1 MQKRWSALAL
11 IIALVLTALFLW
23 QLPVILKAVPSR
35 YVARLPEPIQAIGVR
50 EHVDVLPTAVHSAQA
65 EELLQPLDLPAQT
78 GAENSETSTAPP
90 TPTPPPTSGPT
101 GDETP
106 QEAETNAPATS
117 TPEGPTP
124 TVTPAPSPT
133 HLPAPPTARL
143 TGIQHKFQT
152 WNNCG
157 PATLAMALSYYDV
170 FRTQDQTAAVLKPD
184 PEDRNVTPE
193 EMASYVRNE
202 TEFEALSRTNGDLT
216 TVRRLLSEGM
226 PVIIELGIDPPGEYA
241 WMEWY
246 GHYLLLVAYDDHEE
260 TVWVYD
266 SWFGT
271 SDVPGENADDVG
283 REISYKELDRY
294 WRHFNRSY
302 IVLYRPEQ
310 TELVAEIIGEDMDD
324 EKMWQNAQ
332 QVVLAEL
339 NEEPE
344 NAFLW
349 FNLGTVYNALE
360 DYERAASAFD
370 KARSIGLPWRMLW
383 YQFGPYEAY
392 YQTGRYDDVIV
403 LADVT
408 LQDRP
413 YFEESY
419 YYKALAQIELGEID
433 EAQENL
439 RRAVDFNPNFQPAAE
454 ALRELEVAER

>member
-1 MQKRWSALAL
+1 MQKRWFTLAITTL
-11 IIALVLTALFLW
+11 LVLIALFVW
-23 QLPVILKAVPSR
+23 QLPTVLKAMPSR
-35 YVARLPEPIQAIGVR
+35 YVARLPEPIQALGVR
-50 EHVDVLPTAVHSAQA
+50 EHVDMLPTAVHNVQTDD
-65 EELLQPLDLPAQT
+65 LLQPLDLAAQT
-78 GAENSETSTAPP
+78 SPDSSGTFTAPP
-90 TPTPPPTSGPT
+90 TLTPPPTTGPT
-101 GDETP
+101 GSDAPNEPETV
-106 QEAETNAPATS
+106 TNSAAPPAS
-117 TPEGPTP
+117 STP
-124 TVTPAPSPT
+124 TVTAAPSPT
-133 HLPAPPTARL
+133 PIPIPPSARL
-143 TGIQHKFQT
+143 TGVQHKFQT

-157 PATLAMALSYYDV
+157 PATLAMALSYFDLH
-170 FRTQDQTAAVLKPD
+170 RTQDQTAAVLKPD

-216 TVRRLLSEGM
+216 TVLRLLSEGM

-246 GHYLLLVAYDDHEE
+246 GHYLLLVAYDDQQEA
-260 TVWVYD
+260 VWVYD

-271 SDVPGENADDVG
+271 SEVPGENADDEG
-283 REISYKELDRY
+283 REISYEELDSY

-310 TELVAEIIGEDMDD
+310 EQFVSDIIGEDMDD

-360 DYERAASAFD
+360 EYERAASAFD
-370 KARSIGLPWRMLW
+370 QARSIGLPWRMLW

-392 YQTGRYDDVIV
+392 YQTGRYDDVIL

-419 YYKALAQIELGEID
+419 YYKALAQIELGEVD
-433 EAQENL
+433 EAQRNL